1 MDVRGE
7 RRDQDWAGCAGR
19 DARVGQRRFW
29 GKAAGYLDHYH
40 AHGVICMNS
49 TSSRRSPGGQEVG
62 TGSWPPLPAEVR
74 HGRARRASPA
84 WARQVGWSVVH
95 GGVGPWPRSSRL
107 DTIIEIRQPCFNIY
121 IICPKR
127 REVHGGVKHAHRAGV
142 SRCSRH
148 RRARGGAPSTN
159 PSSFRKHAEYNTV
172 KYILYICTG

>member
-74 HGRARRASPA
+74 HGRARRP
-84 WARQVGWSVVH
+84 RRGH
-95 GGVGPWPRSSRL
+95 GRWGGLSCTGVWGRGHGRAGSTRSSRFASL
-107 DTIIEIRQPCFNIY
+107 ASIYIY